1 MVKTCTCYNMMW
13 VVDQNPDNHLEWP
26 YGSLILWPHLMAR
39 FIVTPLVAEILITF
53 NTLITFQPL
62 KRNRDRN
69 RPAGPARAVTEL
81 VTHRGLASALLT
93 TITNW

>member
-1 MVKTCTCYNMMW
+1 MGDGPECRQPLGVAFWLAHIMAS
-13 VVDQNPDNHLEWP
+13 P
-26 YGSLILWPHLMAR
+26 YGSLILWPHLMDR

-81 VTHRGLASALLT
+81 ATHRGLASALLT

>member
-1 MVKTCTCYNMMW
+1 MW

-26 YGSLILWPHLMAR
+26 YGSLILWPHLMAS

-69 RPAGPARAVTEL
+69 GPAGPARAVTEL
-81 VTHRGLASALLT
+81 ATQQGLASALQR
-93 TITNW
+93 

>member
-1 MVKTCTCYNMMW
+1 MGGGPESRQPLGVASGLWLAHIMAS
-13 VVDQNPDNHLEWP
+13 P

-69 RPAGPARAVTEL
+69 RPADPARAVTEL
-81 VTHRGLASALLT
+81 ATHRGLTLASALQR
-93 TITNW
+93 

>member
-1 MVKTCTCYNMMW
+1 M
-13 VVDQNPDNHLEWP
+13 DQNPDNHLEWP

-69 RPAGPARAVTEL
+69 RPADPARAVAEL
-81 VTHRGLASALLT
+81 ATHRGLASALQR
-93 TITNW
+93 